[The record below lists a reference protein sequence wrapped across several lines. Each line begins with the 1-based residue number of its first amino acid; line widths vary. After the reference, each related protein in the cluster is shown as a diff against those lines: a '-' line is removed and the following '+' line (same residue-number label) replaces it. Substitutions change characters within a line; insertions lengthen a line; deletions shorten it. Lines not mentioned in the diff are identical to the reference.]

1 MSSILLSL
9 KQHLK
14 SASPLELSLPFALTF
29 LLSSCQLPSLKAES
43 QAPSSSSVLE
53 QPSLSLSQSSG
64 RLTGGETVTISGQQ
78 WLQSSASQDKRSMGI
93 GLSGITDYSSEFPFL
108 DQFKVS
114 RQWVS
119 QEEGKGW
126 GQGAPLELDDAGWI
140 KSLKPGQSADR
151 ILINVK
157 DTHWPFKRYV
167 VRYEGSGK
175 IEYQRNAKK
184 DEQASRPNYD
194 VIDVDPE
201 AGGMTLLKI
210 QETDPNNYIRNITVV
225 PEQYLAEYEKGEI
238 FNPLFLKIVKD
249 FRALRFMDWM
259 ATNHS
264 EQSEWSNRP
273 KVDDIDYRYKG
284 VPIEIMVKLANT
296 LQADP
301 WFNMPHL
308 ATEEYMQEFAKY
320 IRDHLDP
327 NLTVY
332 VEHSNEVWNWG
343 FEQAQYANK
352 VGRERW
358 AKNGDP
364 EAAPGDSYMQ
374 WHGMRTAQMCDIW
387 KETFG
392 DRADRVHCTLGVQ
405 KGWEGIEK
413 GALTCPKWVEEGN
426 EACYKHGID
435 SIAVTTYFS
444 GCLNGTKKQEREVEI
459 IRSWFKEADGGL
471 TKGMEQLANAE
482 HFPCNNTSMGTSF
495 QYHKQVADEYGL
507 QLVAYEGGQHI
518 TANSHPHQNDEDF
531 INFHI
536 ALNRDARMYDRY
548 QEIMNNWKNSG
559 GSLMMHF
566 VDVGTPTKYGSWGA
580 LEYLTQGSSPK
591 YDALIDF
598 NQQTDCWW
606 SGCERST
613 ALGSSEKSSN
623 QPEHLKKILVKIG
636 DRSCTD
642 VRIIDEDRLTCT
654 IPKGSGSGK
663 VDVTV
668 EVEGRVTTLPQG
680 YTYIE

>member
-1 MSSILLSL
+1 MLSVILCLQNSL
-9 KQHLK
+9 KSI
-14 SASPLELSLPFALTF
+14 SAWKLCFLLTITF
-29 LLSSCQLPSLKAES
+29 GLSSCQLNSLNAEPESSPS
-43 QAPSSSSVLE
+43 APSPE
-53 QPSLSLSQSSG
+53 KRSLSIAKSSG
-64 RLTGGETVTISGQQ
+64 HLSGGETVTISGQQ
-78 WLQSSASQDKRSMGI
+78 FVQSSESLDKRPLGI
-93 GLSGITDYSSEFPFL
+93 GLSGITDYSPEFPFL

-119 QEEGKGW
+119 QEEGKSW
-126 GQGAPLELDDAGWI
+126 GQGAPLELDDRGWV

-157 DTHWPFKRYV
+157 DTHWPFKRYI

-175 IEYQRNAKK
+175 IAYERNAKK

-201 AGGMTLLKI
+201 TNGMTLLKI
-210 QETDPNNYIRNITVV
+210 TETDPNNYIRNITVV

-249 FRALRFMDWM
+249 FRAIRFMDWM
-259 ATNHS
+259 VTNHS

-273 KVDDIDYRYKG
+273 KVDDLDYRYKG
-284 VPIEIMVKLANT
+284 VPIEIMVKLANL

-343 FEQAQYANK
+343 FDQAQYANK

-358 AKNGDP
+358 AKNGDT

-392 DRADRVHCTLGVQ
+392 GQAERVHCTLGVQ

-426 EACYKHGID
+426 EPCYKHGID

-444 GCLNGTKKQEREVEI
+444 GCLNGTKKQEREVELM
-459 IRSWFKEADGGL
+459 RSWFKEADGGL
-471 TKGMEQLANAE
+471 TKGMEQLANAA
-482 HFPCNNTSMGTSF
+482 HFSCNNTSVGTSF

-531 INFHI
+531 MNFHI

-559 GSLMMHF
+559 GTLMMHF
-566 VDVGTPTKYGSWGA
+566 VDVGTPTKFGSWGA

-598 NQQTDCWW
+598 NKQTDCWW
-606 SGCERST
+606 QGCGRLTVDRSQDR
-613 ALGSSEKSSN
+613 SSKEEGETPN
-623 QPEHLKKILVKIG
+623 IIVKIG
-636 DRSCTD
+636 DRSCEE
-642 VRIIDEDRLTCT
+642 VRVIGEDKLTCT
-654 IPKGSGSGK
+654 TPKGRGLGK
-663 VDVTV
+663 VDVKV
-668 EVEGRVTTLPQG
+668 EVDGAVTTLPQG
-680 YTYIE
+680 FTYIQ